1 MIAKNGDI
9 NETFLVD
16 GRVGGFWRVENGRVK
31 LEPFAPLPLRARRE
45 LEDEARRFEAFV
57 R

>member
-31 LEPFAPLPLRARRE
+31 LEPFAPLPPRARRE